1 MILTLN
7 VINQVYVY
15 ANEKPSKPKSLKHK
29 KESYMRKKGIKF
41 SLMCPGISLSTLTHD
56 LTLHGRK
63 SFEQICNQLT
73 ITIEYDDDPNYS
85 DVEVSDNKLV
95 RKSIDNGQYSK
106 ENPYSEGFVGQV
118 YIPSIEMKTD
128 LVGDTEMISTFIDKY
143 KLNVNWI
150 HWLDNA
156 YRTTDIAISPFA
168 CNSDGGLYS
177 RRDSQCAPPHQHV
190 PIYIWTRYP
199 QEISELSM

>member
-1 MILTLN
+1 M
-7 VINQVYVY
+7 
-15 ANEKPSKPKSLKHK
+15 KPKSLEHK
-29 KESYMRKKGIKF
+29 KESDMRKKEIKF

-73 ITIEYDDDPNYS
+73 TTIEYDPDPKYS

-95 RKSIDNGQYSK
+95 RKSYDNGQYSQ
-106 ENPYSEGFVGQV
+106 ENPYNFYHVSMPAFEIV
-118 YIPSIEMKTD
+118 TD
-128 LVGDTEMISTFIDKY
+128 SVGDTEMISTFIDKY

-150 HWLDNA
+150 HWWENA
-156 YRTTDIAISPFA
+156 NTTEDISVCPYVCGFGSGL
-168 CNSDGGLYS
+168 SDTRYLCVPS
-177 RRDSQCAPPHQHV
+177 HKHV
-190 PIYIWTRYP
+190 PLYIWTRYP

>member
-1 MILTLN
+1 
-7 VINQVYVY
+7 
-15 ANEKPSKPKSLKHK
+15 
-29 KESYMRKKGIKF
+29 MRKKGIKF

-73 ITIEYDDDPNYS
+73 TTIEYDDHPKYS

-95 RKSIDNGQYSK
+95 RRSYDNEQYSV
-106 ENPYSEGFVGQV
+106 ENPYSANQV
-118 YIPSIEMKTD
+118 YMPSIEMTTD

-156 YRTTDIAISPFA
+156 NLTEDIAVSPFD
-168 CNSDGGLYS
+168 CSTISHRY
-177 RRDSQCAPPHQHV
+177 QCIPPHSHV
-190 PIYIWTRYP
+190 PWYIWTRYP
-199 QEISELSM
+199 QEISELAL